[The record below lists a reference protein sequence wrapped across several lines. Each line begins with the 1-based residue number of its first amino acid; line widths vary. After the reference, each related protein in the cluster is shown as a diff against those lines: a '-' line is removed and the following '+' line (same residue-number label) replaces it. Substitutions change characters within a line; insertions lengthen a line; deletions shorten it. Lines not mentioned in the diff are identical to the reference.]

1 MLALGGLIVEH
12 HQHHF
17 VSVPS
22 LDSIHSIKYFGRFH
36 VDVSVILN
44 YTSALMTKLTHSLHF
59 DCDVQLNPLYLPRL
73 KYIASLNSERLDLV
87 ERHLKRRGASA
98 SHCSNT
104 EIASHLKMLL
114 LLAVQ

>member
-73 KYIASLNSERLDLV
+73 KYIASLNSARLD
-87 ERHLKRRGASA
+87 
-98 SHCSNT
+98 
-104 EIASHLKMLL
+104 
-114 LLAVQ
+114 